1 VDIMKV
7 FHDKIITKILA
18 NRFKLGL
25 EKIISK
31 SHNAFI
37 RGRQILG
44 PILITNEC
52 LGSRLGF
59 GKPGVICK
67 MDLKKAYDHVNCD
80 FLLYMLRRCGFRGK

>member
-1 VDIMKV
+1 MCIHKLPSLCTCWNVLKVDIMKV

-44 PILITNEC
+44 PILIANEC
-52 LGSRLGF
+52 PL
-59 GKPGVICK
+59 V
-67 MDLKKAYDHVNCD
+67 D
-80 FLLYMLRRCGFRGK
+80 